1 LTITRSCKAALPDS
15 FSLKFLD
22 TEKAELNRGNKM
34 NRQSILV
41 LTVFCLFWLLP
52 LLFDVGNLYRYAFEE
67 IRVLVVGF
75 ILPFLGTKKRY
86 VCLFFVLWLIPL
98 LVSPYLTLN
107 LVFEEMRVLAVGF
120 VLGFFVKK
128 YLDKKASS
136 LF

>member
-1 LTITRSCKAALPDS
+1 
-15 FSLKFLD
+15 
-22 TEKAELNRGNKM
+22 M
-34 NRQSILV
+34 NRQSIFV
-41 LTVFCLFWLLP
+41 LTLFCLFWLVP

-75 ILPFLGTKKRY
+75 ILPFLGTKKIY
-86 VCLFFVLWLIPL
+86 LCLFFALWLLPL
-98 LVSPYLTLN
+98 LLSPVLTLN

-120 VLGFFVKK
+120 VVGFFVKK

>member
-1 LTITRSCKAALPDS
+1 MTRSCTATALPDS
-15 FSLKFLD
+15 FSPKFLD
-22 TEKAELNRGNKM
+22 TEKAELNRGNLM
-34 NRQSILV
+34 NRQSIFV
-41 LTVFCLFWLLP
+41 LTIFCLFWLLP

-86 VCLFFVLWLIPL
+86 VCLFFVLWLVPL
-98 LVSPYLTLN
+98 LVSPFLTLN